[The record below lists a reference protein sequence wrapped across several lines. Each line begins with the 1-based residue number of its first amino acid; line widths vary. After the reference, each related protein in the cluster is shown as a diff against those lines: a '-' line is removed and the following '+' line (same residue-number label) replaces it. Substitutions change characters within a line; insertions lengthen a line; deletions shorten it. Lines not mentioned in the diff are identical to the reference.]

1 MKNKI
6 FLTLILSMFLIGLV
20 SAVDCDGT
28 FLGTFK
34 QGDSIELKQ
43 ICDSCSYVTLSS
55 ISYPNSSSIYI
66 NENMTKS
73 GVDYNY
79 SFSDTETMGHY
90 GYSVFGDKDGSIAT
104 ETFCFQIGTDL
115 TTGKAISYIGFI
127 IILLF
132 IFILTLGGAIKV
144 NWEHGRNS
152 EGKIIT
158 VNDFRYV
165 KVFLFCMAYLEIMF
179 LFGLSYKL
187 FNEANIEGFTQ
198 FFNFVYQLF
207 LNLIYPIIIVA
218 IIFTFV
224 IWINNLKLKKK
235 RKLGL

>member
-1 MKNKI
+1 MNKLL
-6 FLTLILSMFLIGLV
+6 LTLILGMFLITLV
-20 SAVDCDGT
+20 SASLPDV
-28 FLGTFK
+28 K
-34 QGDSIELKQ
+34 QGQCVNIKTILNTSE
-43 ICDSCSYVTLSS
+43 VTISS
-55 ISYPNSSSIYI
+55 LTYPNYTQALGIINMEKNGLSFNYTFCDTSSLGIYFY
-66 NENMTKS
+66 
-73 GVDYNY
+73 DYND
-79 SFSDTETMGHY
+79 SEGNVWENDFR
-90 GYSVFGDKDGSIAT
+90 VGS
-104 ETFCFQIGTDL
+104 EL
-115 TTGKAISYIGFI
+115 TTGKAVVYIGFI

-144 NWEHGRNS
+144 NWQHGRNA

-165 KVFLFCMAYLEIMF
+165 KVFLFAMAYLEIMF

-235 RKLGL
+235 RSLGL